1 MHNIFAEQPL
11 HCRDGGIRFPDD
23 MGVLG
28 LNKITAVLGPTNTG
42 KTHLA
47 VERMCAHSSGMIG
60 FPLRLLAREV
70 YDRVVAIKGESAVA
84 LITGEE
90 RIVPPNARY
99 FLCTAE
105 SMPLDRDVSFLALD
119 EAQMGAHDERGH
131 IFTDRLLRARGRD
144 ETMILGSD
152 SLRLLIQ
159 KLLPEAE
166 IISRP
171 RFSTLSYAAPKKL
184 SRLPKRSAIVAF
196 SADQVYAIGEMLR
209 RQRGGVA
216 VVMGSLSPRTRNAQV
231 SMYQSGEVD
240 YLVAT
245 DAIGMGLNMDITH
258 VAFAGLHKFDGK
270 RHRRLTPAEMAQIA
284 GRAGRHQR
292 DGTFGAVQFGADDRG
307 GLTPDEVAAIENHV
321 FAPLER
327 LIWRNADLSFH
338 TVDELLRSLDV
349 RPQRRELIKA
359 EDAIDV
365 AVLRRLAGEPLVAE
379 RARRSNR
386 VRRLWDA
393 CQVPDYRKVSPDIHA
408 RLVLRIFKH
417 LSEGN
422 GTLPTDW
429 IAAEI
434 ARLDQ
439 VNGDIETIAGRIA
452 GIRTW
457 SYISQRADWLE
468 DPAHWAGR
476 ARALEDKL
484 SDVLHERL
492 IQRFVDRRTSV
503 LLRQAGGRAAIDVEV
518 DEHGSVEVEGHAIGT
533 LSGFTFTIDP
543 DARHEDRRRM
553 MAAADR
559 ALSAEM
565 SRRAKALAE
574 SAEAEIAC
582 EQGQEAPHVRLLWQG
597 APVAWLAPGRDPL
610 HPRVRLDAGAATLG
624 AAEKASVVERLEAWV
639 AETTRRLLKPLL
651 KLAALARG
659 GEGATSNIG
668 GAARGLAV
676 QLVQGLGV
684 VTRESAEEQ
693 LKALT
698 REERRWL
705 AKAGVKIGAR
715 HVYAP
720 ALLKPAAT
728 RWRMALWTAA
738 NHFEGPLPVLP
749 ENGPVSLLADPAAP
763 EGFYAAAGYWVVG
776 GGADSRAVRVDLV
789 ERLLDA
795 LRDLAKGGAPVVPS
809 GELVSMVGL
818 AHADFAR
825 LMRALGYRRTLLKAT
840 DAKPAGGQAVGE
852 QPVEGQPAGEQ
863 SDGGKTEG
871 GKEAPPVVAYK
882 WKGHAANRRR
892 MTQAGRKTT
901 PSEASPFAALAAW
914 RGI

>member
-1 MHNIFAEQPL
+1 
-11 HCRDGGIRFPDD
+11 
-23 MGVLG
+23 MGALASSKV
-28 LNKITAVLGPTNTG
+28 TAVLGPTNTG

-47 VERMCAHSSGMIG
+47 VERLCAHSSGMIG

-70 YDRVVAIKGESAVA
+70 YDRVVAIKGADQVA

-105 SMPLDRDVSFLALD
+105 SMPLDRQVAFLALD
-119 EAQMGAHDERGH
+119 EAQLGADDERGH

-152 SLRLLIQ
+152 PLRPLIARLL
-159 KLLPEAE
+159 PDAE

-171 RFSTLSYAAPKKL
+171 RFSTLSYAAPRKL
-184 SRLPKRSAIVAF
+184 SRLPKRTAIVAF

-231 SMYQSGEVD
+231 GMYQSGEVD

-245 DAIGMGLNMDITH
+245 DAIGMGLNMDISH
-258 VAFAGLHKFDGK
+258 VAFAGLSKFDGK

-292 DGTFGAVQFGADDRG
+292 DGTFGTVQLGDERRQ
-307 GLTPDEVAAIENHV
+307 LTPEEIVAIENHS

-327 LIWRNADLSFH
+327 LLWRNA
-338 TVDELLRSLDV
+338 ELDFQSVGGLIRSLDA
-349 RPQRRELIKA
+349 RPQRPELMKA

-365 AVLRRLAGEPLVAE
+365 AVLRRLAHEPLVEE
-379 RARRSNR
+379 RARRTAR

-408 RLVLRIFKH
+408 RLVLRLYKH
-417 LSEGN
+417 LTEGN

-457 SYISQRADWLE
+457 AYISQRADWLD
-468 DPAHWAGR
+468 DPSHWAGR
-476 ARALEDKL
+476 TRALEDKL

-503 LLRQAGGRAAIDVEV
+503 LLRSAGGRGALDVEV
-518 DEHGSVEVEGHAIGT
+518 DENGAVEVEGHAIGT
-533 LSGFTFTIDP
+533 LSGFTFTIDA

-553 MAAADR
+553 MAAAER

-565 SRRAKALAE
+565 TRRARALADSGE
-574 SAEAEIAC
+574 EEIGF
-582 EQGQEAPHVRLLWQG
+582 ELGPEAPHVRLLWKG
-597 APVAWLAPGRDPL
+597 ARVASLTPGRDPL
-610 HPRVRLDAGAATLG
+610 APRVRLEVGAALLA
-624 AAEKASVVERLEAWV
+624 AAEKASVLARLEAWV
-639 AETTRRLLKPLL
+639 AARTQALLKPLARL
-651 KLAALARG
+651 SRLAE
-659 GEGATSNIG
+659 GEEAKNVG

-676 QLVQGLGV
+676 HLVQGLGV
-684 VTRESAEEQ
+684 VPRETARAQ
-693 LKALT
+693 VDALS
-698 REERRWL
+698 RDERRWL
-705 AKAGVKIGAR
+705 AKAGVRIGAR
-715 HVYAP
+715 HVFAP
-720 ALLKPAAT
+720 AVLKPAAMQ
-728 RWRMALWTAA
+728 WRIALWAA
-738 NHFEGPLPVLP
+738 AHPEAGALPALP
-749 ENGPVSLLADPAAP
+749 ENAPVSVAVAP
-763 EGFYAAAGYWVVG
+763 SAPRALYTAAGYWVVG
-776 GGADSRAVRVDLV
+776 DKAVRVDLV
-789 ERLLDA
+789 ERLLDV
-795 LRDLAKGGAPVVPS
+795 LREEARGGAPVVPT
-809 GELVSMVGL
+809 GQLVSMVGL
-818 AHADFAR
+818 SQADFSR
-825 LMRALGYRRTLLKAT
+825 LMVALGYRRTLLPPREGA
-840 DAKPAGGQAVGE
+840 AEGE
-852 QPVEGQPAGEQ
+852 
-863 SDGGKTEG
+863 KI
-871 GKEAPPVVAYK
+871 VAYK

-892 MTQAGRKTT
+892 AAGGERKDVAA
-901 PSEASPFAALAAW
+901 SSPFAALAAW
-914 RGI
+914 RSS

>member
-1 MHNIFAEQPL
+1 
-11 HCRDGGIRFPDD
+11 
-23 MGVLG
+23 MGS
-28 LNKITAVLGPTNTG
+28 NKVTAVLGPTNTG

-47 VERMCAHSSGMIG
+47 VERLCAHSSGMIG

-70 YDRVVAIKGESAVA
+70 YDRVVTLKGADQVA

-105 SMPLDRDVSFLALD
+105 SMPLDKDVSFVAID
-119 EAQMGAHDERGH
+119 EAQLGADDERGH
-131 IFTDRLLRARGRD
+131 IFTDRILRARGRD

-152 SLRLLIQ
+152 ALRPLIS
-159 KLLPEAE
+159 KLLPDAE

-231 SMYQSGEVD
+231 GLYQSGEVD

-292 DGTFGAVQFGADDRG
+292 DGTFGAVQFGADERK
-307 GLTPDEVAAIENHV
+307 GLMPEEVVAIENHT

-327 LIWRNADLSFH
+327 LIWRNASLSFNS
-338 TVDELLRSLDV
+338 VGDLLRSLDT
-349 RPQRRELIKA
+349 RPPRLELMRA
-359 EDAIDV
+359 DDAVDV
-365 AVLRRLAGEPLVAE
+365 AVLRRLAGEPLVE
-379 RARRSNR
+379 DRARRSNR

-457 SYISQRADWLE
+457 SYVSQRADWLD

-503 LLRQAGGRAAIDVEV
+503 LLRQAGGRTAIDVEV
-518 DEHGSVEVEGHAIGT
+518 DENGSVEVEGHSIGT
-533 LSGFTFTIDP
+533 LSGFNFTIDP

-559 ALSAEM
+559 ALAAEM
-565 SRRAKALAE
+565 SRRAKALAGSE
-574 SAEAEIAC
+574 EADIAY
-582 EQGQEAPHVRLLWQG
+582 EFAPAAPYVRLLWKG
-597 APVAWLAPGRDPL
+597 AWVATLIPGRDAL
-610 HPRVRLDAGAATLG
+610 SPRVRLEAGAAALPHLDKTAVL
-624 AAEKASVVERLEAWV
+624 ARLETWV
-639 AETTRRLLKPLL
+639 KLRTEKLLKPLL
-651 KLAALARG
+651 RLAVLAEGELEGKGARNVG
-659 GEGATSNIG
+659 GP
-668 GAARGLAV
+668 ARGLAV
-676 QLVQGLGV
+676 QLIDGLGV
-684 VTRESAEEQ
+684 VTRASAEAQ
-693 LKALT
+693 LKALS
-698 REERRWL
+698 RDERRWL
-705 AKAGVKIGAR
+705 AKAGIKIGAR
-715 HVYAP
+715 HVFVP
-720 ALLKPAAT
+720 AALKPAAM
-728 RWRMALWTAA
+728 RWRMALWASA
-738 NHFEGPLPVLP
+738 NPMVDALP
-749 ENGPVSLLADPAAP
+749 ELPDNAPVSMGVTQGIPPAA
-763 EGFYAAAGYWVVG
+763 YTAAGYWVVG
-776 GGADSRAVRVDLV
+776 DKAVRVDLV
-789 ERLLDA
+789 ERLMDM
-795 LRDLAKGGAPVVPS
+795 LRDGGKDGGPIVPT
-809 GELVSMVGL
+809 GQLVSMVGL
-818 AHADFAR
+818 SQTDFAR
-825 LMRALGYRRTLLKAT
+825 LMVALGYRRTMMKSEEGE
-840 DAKPAGGQAVGE
+840 DAP
-852 QPVEGQPAGEQ
+852 
-863 SDGGKTEG
+863 SI
-871 GKEAPPVVAYK
+871 VAYK

-892 MTQAGRKTT
+892 VAQAERQTAQ
-901 PSEASPFAALAAW
+901 PASPFAALAAW
-914 RGI
+914 HRN

>member
-1 MHNIFAEQPL
+1 
-11 HCRDGGIRFPDD
+11 
-23 MGVLG
+23 MGALG
-28 LNKITAVLGPTNTG
+28 LSKVTAVLGPTNTG

-47 VERMCAHSSGMIG
+47 VERLCAHSSGMIG

-70 YDRVVAIKGESAVA
+70 YDRVVAIKGPEQVA

-105 SMPLDRDVSFLALD
+105 SMPLDREVSFLALD
-119 EAQMGAHDERGH
+119 EAQLGADDERGH

-152 SLRLLIQ
+152 ALRPLVS
-159 KLLPEAE
+159 KLLPDAE

-184 SRLPKRSAIVAF
+184 SRVPKRTAIVAF

-231 SMYQSGEVD
+231 GMYQSGEVD

-245 DAIGMGLNMDITH
+245 DAIGMGLNMDISH
-258 VAFAGLHKFDGK
+258 VAFAGLSKFDGK

-292 DGTFGAVQFGADDRG
+292 DGTFGTVQFGEERRQ
-307 GLTPDEVAAIENHV
+307 LTPEEILAIENHT
-321 FAPLER
+321 FAPLEHLMWR
-327 LIWRNADLSFH
+327 SASLDFQSVGALI
-338 TVDELLRSLDV
+338 RSLDA
-349 RPQRRELIKA
+349 RPPRPELLKA
-359 EDAIDV
+359 DDAIDL
-365 AVLRRLAGEPLVAE
+365 AVLRRLAQEPLVEE
-379 RARRSNR
+379 RARRSPR

-429 IAAEI
+429 IAGEI

-476 ARALEDKL
+476 ARALEDRL

-503 LLRQAGGRAAIDVEV
+503 LLRSAGGRGAIDVEV
-518 DEHGSVEVEGHAIGT
+518 DEAGTVEVEGHSIGT
-533 LSGFTFTIDP
+533 LSGFTFTMDA

-553 MAAADR
+553 MAAAER

-565 SRRAKALAE
+565 TRRAKALAE
-574 SAEAEIAC
+574 SGEGDIGFEL
-582 EQGQEAPHVRLLWQG
+582 GQQAPHVRLLWKG
-597 APVAWLAPGRDPL
+597 ARVAYLAPGRDPL
-610 HPRVRLDAGAATLG
+610 SPRVRLEAGASLLAAT
-624 AAEKASVVERLEAWV
+624 EKASVLARLEAWV
-639 AETTRRLLKPLL
+639 MARTQDLLKPLMR
-651 KLAALARG
+651 LAALAE
-659 GEGATSNIG
+659 GEGPQGIG

-676 QLVQGLGV
+676 HLVQGLGV
-684 VTRESAEEQ
+684 ARRESAEAQ
-693 LKALT
+693 ISALS
-698 REERRWL
+698 RDERRWL
-705 AKAGVKIGAR
+705 AKAGIKIGAR

-720 ALLKPAAT
+720 AVLKPAAMQ
-728 RWRMALWTAA
+728 WRVALWAA
-738 NHFEGPLPVLP
+738 ASHFEGPLPSLP
-749 ENGPVSLLADPAAP
+749 ENGPVSVPVDPSAP
-763 EGFYAAAGYWVVG
+763 KAVYAVAGYWVVG
-776 GGADSRAVRVDLV
+776 DKAVRVDLV
-789 ERLLDA
+789 ERLLDV
-795 LRDLAKGGAPVVPS
+795 LREQAKGGAPVIPT
-809 GELVSMVGL
+809 GQLVSMVGL
-818 AHADFAR
+818 SQADFSR
-825 LMRALGYRRTLLKAT
+825 LMVALGYRRTLVQ
-840 DAKPAGGQAVGE
+840 PEGE
-852 QPVEGQPAGEQ
+852 GAEGE
-863 SDGGKTEG
+863 TT
-871 GKEAPPVVAYK
+871 VAYK
-882 WKGHAANRRR
+882 WKGYAANRRR
-892 MTQAGRKTT
+892 AARGEERK
-901 PSEASPFAALAAW
+901 PAPAASPFAALAAW
-914 RGI
+914 RSG

>member
-1 MHNIFAEQPL
+1 M
-11 HCRDGGIRFPDD
+11 
-23 MGVLG
+23 
-28 LNKITAVLGPTNTG
+28 
-42 KTHLA
+42 
-47 VERMCAHSSGMIG
+47 
-60 FPLRLLAREV
+60 
-70 YDRVVAIKGESAVA
+70 
-84 LITGEE
+84 
-90 RIVPPNARY
+90 
-99 FLCTAE
+99 
-105 SMPLDRDVSFLALD
+105 
-119 EAQMGAHDERGH
+119 
-131 IFTDRLLRARGRD
+131 
-144 ETMILGSD
+144 
-152 SLRLLIQ
+152 
-159 KLLPEAE
+159 
-166 IISRP
+166 
-171 RFSTLSYAAPKKL
+171 
-184 SRLPKRSAIVAF
+184 
-196 SADQVYAIGEMLR
+196 
-209 RQRGGVA
+209 
-216 VVMGSLSPRTRNAQV
+216 
-231 SMYQSGEVD
+231 
-240 YLVAT
+240 
-245 DAIGMGLNMDITH
+245 
-258 VAFAGLHKFDGK
+258 
-270 RHRRLTPAEMAQIA
+270 
-284 GRAGRHQR
+284 
-292 DGTFGAVQFGADDRG
+292 
-307 GLTPDEVAAIENHV
+307 
-321 FAPLER
+321 
-327 LIWRNADLSFH
+327 
-338 TVDELLRSLDV
+338 
-349 RPQRRELIKA
+349 
-359 EDAIDV
+359 
-365 AVLRRLAGEPLVAE
+365 
-379 RARRSNR
+379 
-386 VRRLWDA
+386 
-393 CQVPDYRKVSPDIHA
+393 
-408 RLVLRIFKH
+408 
-417 LSEGN
+417 
-422 GTLPTDW
+422 
-429 IAAEI
+429 
-434 ARLDQ
+434 
-439 VNGDIETIAGRIA
+439 
-452 GIRTW
+452 
-457 SYISQRADWLE
+457 
-468 DPAHWAGR
+468 
-476 ARALEDKL
+476 
-484 SDVLHERL
+484 
-492 IQRFVDRRTSV
+492 
-503 LLRQAGGRAAIDVEV
+503 
-518 DEHGSVEVEGHAIGT
+518 
-533 LSGFTFTIDP
+533 
-543 DARHEDRRRM
+543 
-553 MAAADR
+553 
-559 ALSAEM
+559 
-565 SRRAKALAE
+565 
-574 SAEAEIAC
+574 
-582 EQGQEAPHVRLLWQG
+582 
-597 APVAWLAPGRDPL
+597 
-610 HPRVRLDAGAATLG
+610 RLDAGAATLG

-863 SDGGKTEG
+863 PDGGKTEG

>member
-1 MHNIFAEQPL
+1 
-11 HCRDGGIRFPDD
+11 
-23 MGVLG
+23 MGAMGSSKV
-28 LNKITAVLGPTNTG
+28 TAVLGPTNTG

-47 VERMCAHSSGMIG
+47 VERLCAHSSGIIG

-70 YDRVVAIKGESAVA
+70 YDRVVGIKGADQVA

-90 RIVPPNARY
+90 RIVPPDARY

-105 SMPLDRDVSFLALD
+105 SMPLDRSVSFVALD
-119 EAQMGAHDERGH
+119 EAQLGADDERGH
-131 IFTDRLLRARGRD
+131 IFTDRILRVRGRD

-152 SLRLLIQ
+152 ALRPLIQ
-159 KLLPEAE
+159 KLLPDAE

-196 SADQVYAIGEMLR
+196 SAEQVYAIGEMLR

-231 SMYQSGEVD
+231 GMYQSGEVD

-292 DGTFGAVQFGADDRG
+292 DGTFGTVQFGEERRM
-307 GLTPDEVAAIENHV
+307 LTPEEIVAIEEHS

-338 TVDELLRSLDV
+338 SVDELIRSLDM
-349 RPQRRELIKA
+349 RPPRLELMRA
-359 EDAIDV
+359 DDAIDV
-365 AVLRRLAGEPLVAE
+365 AVLRRIATEPLVAE
-379 RARRSNR
+379 RARRPSR

-408 RLVLRIFKH
+408 RLVLRLYKH

-429 IAAEI
+429 IASEI

-468 DPAHWAGR
+468 DPAHWAER

-503 LLRQAGGRAAIDVEV
+503 LLRQAGGRGAIDVDV
-518 DEHGSVEVEGHAIGT
+518 DENGAVEVEGHAIGT
-533 LSGFTFTIDP
+533 LSGFTFTMDA

-553 MAAADR
+553 LAAAER
-559 ALSAEM
+559 ALGAEM
-565 SRRAKALAE
+565 SRRAKALASSE
-574 SAEAEIAC
+574 ETEIDFDFAP
-582 EQGQEAPHVRLLWQG
+582 EAPYVRLLWKG
-597 APVAWLAPGRDPL
+597 AMVATLIPGRDAL
-610 HPRVRLDAGAATLG
+610 SPRVRLETGAAALPHE
-624 AAEKASVVERLEAWV
+624 EKAAVVARLEAWV
-639 AETTRRLLKPLL
+639 RARTERLLKPLMRL
-651 KLAALARG
+651 SVLARG
-659 GEGATSNIG
+659 ALEGKGARNVG
-668 GAARGLAV
+668 GPARGLAV
-676 QLVQGLGV
+676 QLIDGLGV
-684 VTRESAEEQ
+684 VTRASAEAQ
-693 LKALT
+693 LKALS
-698 REERRWL
+698 RDERRWL
-705 AKAGVKIGAR
+705 ARVGIRIGAR
-715 HVYAP
+715 HVFVP
-720 ALLKPAAT
+720 AALKPAAM
-728 RWRMALWTAA
+728 RWRMALWATANPMVEA
-738 NHFEGPLPVLP
+738 LPSLP
-749 ENGPVSLLADPAAP
+749 DNAPVSVPVTPGVPPAA
-763 EGFYAAAGYWVVG
+763 YTAAGYWAVG
-776 GGADSRAVRVDLV
+776 DKAVRVDLV
-789 ERLLDA
+789 ERLMDA
-795 LRDLAKGGAPVVPS
+795 LRDGGKDGGPIVPT
-809 GELVSMVGL
+809 GQLVSMVGL
-818 AHADFAR
+818 GLADFAR
-825 LMRALGYRRTLLKAT
+825 LMVALGYRRTMVKSEE
-840 DAKPAGGQAVGE
+840 GE
-852 QPVEGQPAGEQ
+852 GSP
-863 SDGGKTEG
+863 SI
-871 GKEAPPVVAYK
+871 VAYK
-882 WKGHAANRRR
+882 WKGHAAKRRR
-892 MTQAGRKTT
+892 ALQAGRQTAA
-901 PSEASPFAALAAW
+901 PASPFAALATW
-914 RGI
+914 RGN

>member
-1 MHNIFAEQPL
+1 MHCI
-11 HCRDGGIRFPDD
+11 GGDIRFSDD
-23 MGVLG
+23 MGAMGSSKV
-28 LNKITAVLGPTNTG
+28 TAVLGPTNTG

-47 VERMCAHSSGMIG
+47 VERLCAHSSGMIG

-70 YDRVVAIKGESAVA
+70 YDRVVAIKGADQVA

-90 RIVPPNARY
+90 RIVPPSARY

-105 SMPLDRDVSFLALD
+105 SMPLDRDVSFLAID
-119 EAQMGAHDERGH
+119 EAQLGADDERGH

-152 SLRLLIQ
+152 SLRPLVQ
-159 KLLPEAE
+159 KLLPDAE

-231 SMYQSGEVD
+231 GMYQSGEVD

-292 DGTFGAVQFGADDRG
+292 DGTFSSVQFGGNENR
-307 GLTPDEVAAIENHV
+307 GLTPEEIVAIENHT

-327 LIWRNADLSFH
+327 LIWRSADLSFQS
-338 TVDELLRSLDV
+338 VGELLRSLDV
-349 RPQRRELIKA
+349 RPSRPELMKA
-359 EDAIDV
+359 EDVIDV
-365 AVLRRLAGEPLVAE
+365 AVLRRLAHEPVVEE
-379 RARRSNR
+379 RARRPNR

-429 IAAEI
+429 IASEI

-503 LLRQAGGRAAIDVEV
+503 LLRQAGGRTAIDVEV
-518 DEHGSVEVEGHAIGT
+518 DENGSVEVEGHSIGT
-533 LSGFTFTIDP
+533 LSGFTFTIDA

-559 ALSAEM
+559 ALSSEM
-565 SRRAKALAE
+565 SRRAKALSE
-574 SAEAEIAC
+574 SEENDIAYDF
-582 EQGQEAPHVRLLWQG
+582 APDAPYVRLLWKG
-597 APVAWLAPGRDPL
+597 AQVATLIPGRDAL
-610 HPRVRLDAGAATLG
+610 FPRVRLEAGAAALPHMDK
-624 AAEKASVVERLEAWV
+624 AAVLARLEAWV
-639 AETTRRLLKPLL
+639 KVRTEKLLKPLL
-651 KLAALARG
+651 RLAALAEGEPEGKGARNVG
-659 GEGATSNIG
+659 GP
-668 GAARGLAV
+668 ARGLAV
-676 QLVQGLGV
+676 QLIDGLGV
-684 VTRESAEEQ
+684 VTRASAEAQ
-693 LKALT
+693 LKALS
-698 REERRWL
+698 RDERRWL

-715 HVYAP
+715 HVFAP
-720 ALLKPAAT
+720 AALKPAAMH
-728 RWRMALWTAA
+728 WRIALWAAA
-738 NHFEGPLPVLP
+738 NPMAEAIPLLP
-749 ENGPVSLLADPAAP
+749 ENGPVSVPVMPDVPSAA
-763 EGFYAAAGYWVVG
+763 YTAAGYWVVG
-776 GGADSRAVRVDLV
+776 DKAVRVDLV
-789 ERLLDA
+789 ERLMDA
-795 LRDLAKGGAPVVPS
+795 LRDGGKDGGPIVPT
-809 GELVSMVGL
+809 GQLVSMVGL
-818 AHADFAR
+818 SQADFAR
-825 LMRALGYRRTLLKAT
+825 LMVALGYRRTMVKAEE
-840 DAKPAGGQAVGE
+840 GE
-852 QPVEGQPAGEQ
+852 G
-863 SDGGKTEG
+863 
-871 GKEAPPVVAYK
+871 APSIVAYK
-882 WKGHAANRRR
+882 WKGHAAHRRR
-892 MTQAGRKTT
+892 VAQAGRE
-901 PSEASPFAALAAW
+901 SAQLASPFAALAAW
-914 RGI
+914 RGN

>member
-1 MHNIFAEQPL
+1 
-11 HCRDGGIRFPDD
+11 
-23 MGVLG
+23 MGSSKV
-28 LNKITAVLGPTNTG
+28 TAVLGPTNTG

-47 VERMCAHSSGMIG
+47 VERLCAHSSGMIG

-70 YDRVVAIKGESAVA
+70 YDRVVGLKGTEQVA

-105 SMPLDRDVSFLALD
+105 SMPLDKDVSFVALD
-119 EAQMGAHDERGH
+119 EAQLGADDERGH
-131 IFTDRLLRARGRD
+131 IFTDRILRVRGRD

-152 SLRLLIQ
+152 ALRPLIR
-159 KLLPEAE
+159 KLLPDAE

-231 SMYQSGEVD
+231 GMYQSGEVD

-292 DGTFGAVQFGADDRG
+292 DGTFGSVQFGDERK
-307 GLTPDEVAAIENHV
+307 GLMPEEVVAIENHT

-327 LIWRNADLSFH
+327 LIWRNADLSFNS
-338 TVDELLRSLDV
+338 VGDLIRSLDM
-349 RPQRRELIKA
+349 RPQRLELMRA
-359 EDAIDV
+359 DDAIDV
-365 AVLRRLAGEPLVAE
+365 SVLRRLAHEPLVE
-379 RARRSNR
+379 DRARRANR

-408 RLVLRIFKH
+408 RLVLRIYKH

-429 IAAEI
+429 IASEI

-503 LLRQAGGRAAIDVEV
+503 LLRQAGGRTAIDVEV
-518 DEHGSVEVEGHAIGT
+518 DENGSVEVEGHAIGT
-533 LSGFTFTIDP
+533 LSGFNFTIDA

-559 ALSAEM
+559 ALAAEM
-565 SRRAKALAE
+565 SRRAKALAGSE
-574 SAEAEIAC
+574 EADIAF
-582 EQGQEAPHVRLLWQG
+582 EFAPQAPFVRLLWKG
-597 APVAWLAPGRDPL
+597 AWVATLIPGRDAL
-610 HPRVRLDAGAATLG
+610 SPRVRLETGAAALPHPDK
-624 AAEKASVVERLEAWV
+624 AAVLARLETWV
-639 AETTRRLLKPLL
+639 EQRTQKLLKPLL
-651 KLAALARG
+651 RLATLAEGELEGKGARNVG
-659 GEGATSNIG
+659 GP
-668 GAARGLAV
+668 ARGLAV
-676 QLVQGLGV
+676 QLIDGLGV
-684 VTRESAEEQ
+684 VTRASAEDQ
-693 LKALT
+693 LKALS
-698 REERRWL
+698 RDERRWL

-715 HVYAP
+715 HVFVPGA
-720 ALLKPAAT
+720 LKPAAM
-728 RWRMALWTAA
+728 RWRMALWAAA
-738 NHFEGPLPVLP
+738 NPMADALPVLP
-749 ENGPVSLLADPAAP
+749 DNAPVSVGVAP
-763 EGFYAAAGYWVVG
+763 EVPHAAYTAAGYWVVG
-776 GGADSRAVRVDLV
+776 DKAVRVDLV
-789 ERLLDA
+789 ERLMDA
-795 LRDLAKGGAPVVPS
+795 LRDGGKDGGPIVPT
-809 GELVSMVGL
+809 GQLVSMVGL

-825 LMRALGYRRTLLKAT
+825 LMVALGYRRTMIKSEEGE
-840 DAKPAGGQAVGE
+840 DAP
-852 QPVEGQPAGEQ
+852 
-863 SDGGKTEG
+863 SI
-871 GKEAPPVVAYK
+871 VAYK

-892 MTQAGRKTT
+892 VAQAERNSVQ
-901 PSEASPFAALAAW
+901 PASPFAALAAW
-914 RGI
+914 RNSQA